1 MRCCIADAE
10 KAWEGRA
17 GSKHEGK
24 RKTLKDEIAVV
35 GSCT

>member
-1 MRCCIADAE
+1 VLLTLQTLKKPG
-10 KAWEGRA
+10 KAGA
-17 GSKHEGK
+17 K

>member
-1 MRCCIADAE
+1 LQTL
-10 KAWEGRA
+10 KKPGKA

>member
-1 MRCCIADAE
+1 MMLLQTL
-10 KAWEGRA
+10 KKT

-35 GSCT
+35 GSCN

>member
-1 MRCCIADAE
+1 MLLQTL
-10 KAWEGRA
+10 KKSGKA

-35 GSCT
+35 GSCN